1 MMDDRYFLIEEA
13 RNGNQQAT
21 EKLLVNWQST
31 LKKMAFKQCSLNDVD
46 DAVQESLAIIW
57 RRIGTLKT
65 VEAFPGWLFIIV
77 KRECAKLMKQ
87 THKLDEM
94 PDDYQELFSY
104 YSNNDLRLDLIAAI
118 HSLPDKYRAVI
129 LLRDLEELSIG
140 EIADKLLL
148 TRMAVKSRIHRGRLM
163 IQEYMAK

>member
-1 MMDDRYFLIEEA
+1 MDRNELIEAA
-13 RNGNQQAT
+13 RQGSSEAT
-21 EKLLVNWQST
+21 EQLLVDWQPT
-31 LKKMAFKQCSLNDVD
+31 LKKMAFKQCTSNDVD

-65 VEAFPGWLFIIV
+65 VEAFPGWLLIII
-77 KRECAKLMKQ
+77 KRECSKLMKSNNN
-87 THKLDEM
+87 LDEL
-94 PDDYQELFSY
+94 PEDYHELFSY
-104 YSNNDLRLDLIAAI
+104 YSSPELRLDIIAAI
-118 HSLPDKYRAVI
+118 HSLPEKYRSVI

-163 IQEYMAK
+163 MQEYLEK

>member
-1 MMDDRYFLIEEA
+1 MMDRNELIEAA
-13 RNGNQQAT
+13 RQGSSEAT
-21 EKLLVNWQST
+21 EQLLIDWQPT
-31 LKKMAFKQCSLNDVD
+31 LKKMAFKQCTSNDVD

-65 VEAFPGWLFIIV
+65 VEAFPGWLLIII
-77 KRECAKLMKQ
+77 KRECSKLMKSNNN
-87 THKLDEM
+87 LDEL
-94 PDDYQELFSY
+94 PEDYHELFSY
-104 YSNNDLRLDLIAAI
+104 YSSPELRLDIIAAI
-118 HSLPDKYRAVI
+118 HSLPEKYRSVI

-163 IQEYMAK
+163 MQEYLEK

>member
-1 MMDDRYFLIEEA
+1 MDRNELIEAA
-13 RNGNQQAT
+13 RQGSSAAT
-21 EKLLVNWQST
+21 EQLLIDWQPT
-31 LKKMAFKQCSLNDVD
+31 LKKMAFKQCTSNDVD

-65 VEAFPGWLFIIV
+65 VEAFPGWLLIII
-77 KRECAKLMKQ
+77 KRECSKLMKSNNN
-87 THKLDEM
+87 LNEL
-94 PDDYQELFSY
+94 PEDYHELFSY
-104 YSNNDLRLDLIAAI
+104 YSRPELRLDIIAAI
-118 HSLPDKYRAVI
+118 HSLPEKYRSVI

-163 IQEYMAK
+163 IQEYLEK

>member
-1 MMDDRYFLIEEA
+1 M
-13 RNGNQQAT
+13 
-21 EKLLVNWQST
+21 
-31 LKKMAFKQCSLNDVD
+31 
-46 DAVQESLAIIW
+46 
-57 RRIGTLKT
+57 
-65 VEAFPGWLFIIV
+65 
-77 KRECAKLMKQ
+77 
-87 THKLDEM
+87 
-94 PDDYQELFSY
+94 FSY